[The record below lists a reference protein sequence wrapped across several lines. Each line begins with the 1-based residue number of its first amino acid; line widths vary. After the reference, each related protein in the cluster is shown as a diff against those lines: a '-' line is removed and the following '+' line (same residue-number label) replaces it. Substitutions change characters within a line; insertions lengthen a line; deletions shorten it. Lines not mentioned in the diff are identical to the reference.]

1 MDAPD
6 FDPRTAT
13 EYEIIT
19 RAQTLPG
26 RRVGDLSDLM
36 WKGEHSGASNKG
48 AVGAIIERYF
58 GIESNSEQ
66 APDFAGAGIE
76 LKVAPLVMDG
86 QHARRIK
93 ERTSVTMIDF
103 MALDS
108 ETWPTASVR
117 AKIQRVLF
125 VFYEWRAG
133 VPVREFVVRSV
144 KLWSP
149 PEWLMPYLERDWVA
163 VWTKNHE
170 GRAHEISEGDGLV
183 LGAATKGAT
192 GGKRPQPHSPEMVA
206 SRAWSLKP
214 KLTWTIFSDSQG
226 KSLDDALLSEL
237 RVAGPTDAVE
247 QLLGRLSMLVGRTA
261 REIAAAHGV
270 VPSNQSKQAAVAVV
284 RKAVGLSVRR
294 LTTALSSLGVEL
306 KFFPV
311 TPDGTPREAMSFPAF
326 DHRELAEEEWE
337 DSDLLA
343 RVQNMVLV
351 PFLREQ
357 KGQALLD
364 QRLCRPIHWSP
375 DREVLRVMRAEWER
389 YRDLVAAGRADDLPH
404 ESETQCIHVRTK
416 GRNNLDRVQAPGGL
430 VVTKKAFWFNRE
442 FLREIVLGSQGD
454 RRGF

>member
-1 MDAPD
+1 M
-6 FDPRTAT
+6 
-13 EYEIIT
+13 
-19 RAQTLPG
+19 
-26 RRVGDLSDLM
+26 
-36 WKGEHSGASNKG
+36 
-48 AVGAIIERYF
+48 
-58 GIESNSEQ
+58 
-66 APDFAGAGIE
+66 
-76 LKVAPLVMDG
+76 
-86 QHARRIK
+86 
-93 ERTSVTMIDF
+93 TMIDF
-103 MALDS
+103 MALDT

-133 VPVREFVVRSV
+133 VPVRDFVVRSV

-149 PEWLMPYLERDWVA
+149 PDWLMPYLERDWVA

-170 GRAHEISEGDGLV
+170 GRAQEISEGDGLV

-192 GGKRPQPHSPEMVA
+192 GGKREQPHSGEMVP

-214 KLTWTIFSDSQG
+214 KLTWTIFRDTQG
-226 KSLDDALLSEL
+226 ESMDDALLSEL
-237 RVAGPTDAVE
+237 RAAHPTDAVE
-247 QLLGRLSMLVGRTA
+247 QLLGRLVMLVGRTA
-261 REIAAAHGV
+261 RDIGDSHGI
-270 VPSNQSKQAAVAVV
+270 VPSKRSKQAAVAVV
-284 RKAVGLSVRR
+284 REAVGLSAKR
-294 LTTALSSLGVEL
+294 LPTALSSLGVEI

-311 TPDGTPREAMSFPAF
+311 TPDGTPREAMSFPSF

-364 QRLCRPIHWSP
+364 QRLCKPIHWSP
-375 DREVLRVMRAEWER
+375 DRDVLRVIRLEWER
-389 YRDLVAAGRADDLPH
+389 YRDLVAAGSADDLPH

-416 GRNNLDRVQAPGGL
+416 GQNNRDRVQAPGGL

-442 FLREIVLGSQGD
+442 FLREIVLSSHSD
-454 RRGF
+454 WRGF

>member
-13 EYEIIT
+13 EYEIIA

-26 RRVGDLSDLM
+26 RRVGDLSDLT
-36 WKGEHSGASNKG
+36 WKGEHSSAANKG

-58 GIESNSEQ
+58 GIAPNTEQ

-86 QHARRIK
+86 QQARRIK

-103 MALDS
+103 MALDG
-108 ETWPTASVR
+108 ETWQTASVR
-117 AKIQRVLF
+117 PKIQRVLF
-125 VFYEWRAG
+125 VFYEWRPG
-133 VPVREFVVRSV
+133 VPVSDFVVRSI

-149 PEWLMPYLERDWVA
+149 PGWLMPYLERDWVA

-170 GRAHEISEGDGLV
+170 GRAHEISEGDGAV

-214 KLTWTIFSDSQG
+214 KLTWTIYQSTQG
-226 KSLDDALLSEL
+226 ESLDDALLSDL
-237 RVAGPTDAVE
+237 RAAQPADAIE
-247 QLLGRLSMLVGRTA
+247 QLLGRLTSLVGRTA
-261 REIAAAHGV
+261 REIGESHGV
-270 VPSNQSKQAAVAVV
+270 EASAKSKQAAVDVV
-284 RKAVGLSVRR
+284 RRAIGIPGRR
-294 LTTALSSLGVEL
+294 LPLALDSLGVEL

-311 TPDGTPREAMSFPAF
+311 APDASPRESMSFPAF
-326 DHRELAEEEWE
+326 DHRELADEEWE

-351 PFLREQ
+351 PFLRES
-357 KGQALLD
+357 KDQALLD

-375 DREVLRVMRAEWER
+375 DREVLRVMRVEWER
-389 YRDLVAAGRADDLPH
+389 YRDRVAAGRADDLPH

-416 GRNNLDRVQAPGGL
+416 GRDSRDRVEAPGGL
-430 VVTKKAFWFNRE
+430 VVTRKAFWLNRE
-442 FLREIVLGSQGD
+442 FLREIVLSSHSD
-454 RRGF
+454 WRGF